1 MFNDLFATTALVWL
15 MRTTLVGSVWLGIGG
30 LALALTREPARRTL
44 LCSLTLAGSLLIPV
58 VCLLVGEG
66 TWGVG
71 VVWNPAR
78 AAPPIPSPSTGIG
91 AMEEVS
97 LPPALTAAPES
108 IVTPMPPAP
117 TLSSSPAS
125 VAATLP
131 DDPPSEPVMAIEGP
145 EPLSPAPAP
154 VIPSPL
160 LPPAVTERLPAANAR
175 ERPAIAAIL
184 LGAYFGGAGL
194 FLLWYAAG
202 LLGVRRLVRDA
213 QAPPAP
219 VQSLWTRVRGA
230 DLQDVP
236 LRVSPRV
243 PQPIACWSGGP
254 CVLLPVSWSTVPAER
269 LQWALAHE
277 AEHIR
282 RGDYWNWQIANLAR
296 CCYWFHPLA
305 WWLRAEL
312 RQAQDYI
319 ADSAA
324 ARSRLPAAV
333 ADAGDREWGQATDYA
348 EFLKASACT
357 PVGRSPLVG
366 LGLFGRKSHLYR
378 RIAMLLQRE
387 GVIEPRPPRWWKV
400 ACITWGLGL
409 FVTLT
414 TLKVVS
420 EPPLIATAEAAT
432 EGRPVAAV
440 APSPGQPGAGDVAGA
455 GFAPTGMPGMESGAT
470 APFVP
475 GGPAGFP
482 AMVAP
487 ARTLAPILVAG
498 GRGQSVPGLDVGQ
511 PGVGPEGTS
520 GPPSGGG
527 GFSASS
533 SAASPDVRPVA
544 AVPTSV
550 RKLDIENGFVSPEPG
565 VKIGVVALSDPTAMS
580 SWGMD
585 GGAPL
590 SQAAMM
596 GSGMAAGG
604 SGGMD
609 MMMMPGAMGGPG
621 MYGGGYGP
629 AGPSVPED
637 HRRRDVEIY
646 VQRPTPQGLSSSI
659 DGQTGSTRSDSL
671 TEPKVRR
678 LVHTGYWPQEQ
689 MAGSVGVRFA
699 SQSVARDIAS
709 SNPKGESFSVAPAP
723 MPDAIAAGT
732 SSEDNPQKLAVLGA
746 WWAGSDLSTR
756 IPFRHAHPADFP
768 FVLQAQATD
777 VDGQTHPGRIESQ
790 PNQSA
795 MMVGMGGMGGGMPM
809 GAVPARPESWTI
821 VFAHLPPSRIKSV
834 RVTWH
839 PYAWVIF
846 RNVSLD
852 SEQETKPT
860 AELFIDGAV
869 PPSLSTTTVQIPVR
883 RDTALHVGDVV
894 RVRVAFPE
902 STGVGTATLFVA
914 PLELVRRRP
923 GGDVLSIVLERTV
936 AEQFQIAQSKG
947 EILVETAEPGATPD
961 GRIDYGVINLLQQVP
976 SKPVTAPA
984 PFGSTGASPMSIDL
998 GPSVGSSGAPT
1009 TSIPRGMRLVTID
1022 TPDDGIERGDRVSIQ
1037 VLYQAEGQDKKEILL
1052 SPVEVFARSAG
1063 ANQVVVL
1070 LRAGSEAD
1078 AVQLARRNGTVY
1090 LLKVEP
1096 DAANE
1101 AERKVNTELLKALE
1115 AADSPDAS
1123 GSPATADPKP
1133 QPEGTTNPPA
1143 TDARI
1148 RLAPAEDGLA
1158 DPVTNED
1165 GLRLI

>member
-1 MFNDLFATTALVWL
+1 MLNDLLATTALVWL
-15 MRTTLVGSVWLGIGG
+15 MRTTLVGTVWLGIGG
-30 LALALTREPARRTL
+30 LALALTREPARRAL
-44 LCSLTLAGSLLIPV
+44 LCSLTLTGSLLIPV

-71 VVWNPAR
+71 AVWSPVPVAPDVVVPSRIAG
-78 AAPPIPSPSTGIG
+78 AA
-91 AMEEVS
+91 EEIH
-97 LPPALTAAPES
+97 LPPALPMVPESAAVPAAP
-108 IVTPMPPAP
+108 VA
-117 TLSSSPAS
+117 TLSSAASSGSDTGPGDLRSAPAMS
-125 VAATLP
+125 IQA
-131 DDPPSEPVMAIEGP
+131 SEPVSSAEG
-145 EPLSPAPAP
+145 SAFRNP
-154 VIPSPL
+154 VV
-160 LPPAVTERLPAANAR
+160 PPPVTETSPPDKNPTTLVFP
-175 ERPAIAAIL
+175 AIL
-184 LGAYFGGAGL
+184 LGTYFGGAAL

-202 LLGVRRLVRDA
+202 LLGVRRLVRAA
-213 QAPPAP
+213 QPPSAS
-219 VQSLWTRVRGA
+219 VESLWKAVRGA

-236 LRVSPRV
+236 LRMSDRV
-243 PQPIACWSGGP
+243 PQPIACWSRGP
-254 CVLLPVSWSTVPAER
+254 CVLLPVSWSDVPADR
-269 LQWALAHE
+269 LKWALAHE

-305 WWLRAEL
+305 WWLRTEL

-333 ADAGDREWGQATDYA
+333 AEAGDREWGQATDYA
-348 EFLKASACT
+348 EFLKASACG
-357 PVGRSPLVG
+357 PIGRSPLVG

-378 RIAMLLQRE
+378 RIAMLLNRE
-387 GVIEPRPPRWWKV
+387 GAIEPRPPRWWKV
-400 ACITWGLGL
+400 ACIMWGLGL

-414 TLKVVS
+414 TLKVIS
-420 EPPLIATAEAAT
+420 DPPLVATARAAT
-432 EGRPVAAV
+432 HNPPPASVDYAA
-440 APSPGQPGAGDVAGA
+440 PRWESGGMGQAGA
-455 GFAPTGMPGMESGAT
+455 AAPGMGSGDDQMSG
-470 APFVP
+470 F
-475 GGPAGFP
+475 GGMGGSPMMVSPAGT
-482 AMVAP
+482 V
-487 ARTLAPILVAG
+487 APILVAG
-498 GRGQSVPGLDVGQ
+498 GPGQGVPGFDFAQ
-511 PGVGPEGTS
+511 PGVGPGGTAA
-520 GPPSGGG
+520 GPPAGSGFGD
-527 GFSASS
+527 SS
-533 SAASPDVRPVA
+533 STTPLDVRPVA

-550 RKLDIENGFVSPEPG
+550 RKLDIEKGFVSPEQG

-590 SQAAMM
+590 SQAVMM
-596 GSGMAAGG
+596 GGGMAAGG
-604 SGGMD
+604 YGGD
-609 MMMMPGAMGGPG
+609 MMMPGSMGGPG
-621 MYGGGYGP
+621 MYGGMSGP

-637 HRRRDVEIY
+637 HRRRDIEIY

-659 DGQTGSTRSDSL
+659 DGQTGGTRSDSL
-671 TEPKVRR
+671 SEPKVRR
-678 LVHTGYWPQEQ
+678 ILHWGYWPQEQ

-699 SQSVARDIAS
+699 SQSVAREIVS
-709 SNPKGESFSVAPAP
+709 SNPRGESFSVTPAP
-723 MPDAIAAGT
+723 KSDPIVPGT
-732 SSEDNPQKLAVLGA
+732 SSEDKPETLALLGT

-756 IPFRHAHPADFP
+756 IPFRHGHPAEFP

-777 VDGQTHPGRIESQ
+777 VDGQVHPGRIEQQ

-795 MMVGMGGMGGGMPM
+795 MMVGFGGGGAM
-809 GAVPARPESWTI
+809 GVVPARPDSWTI

-852 SEQETKPT
+852 AGHETKPT

-869 PPSLSTTTVQIPVR
+869 PPPLSTTTVHIPVP
-883 RDTALHVGDVV
+883 RDTALHAGDVV

-902 STGVGTATLFVA
+902 STGVGTAILFVA
-914 PLELVRRRP
+914 PLELVQRRP

-947 EILVETAEPGATPD
+947 EILVETAEPGAIPD
-961 GRIDYGVINLLQQVP
+961 GRIDHSVINLLQQVP

-984 PFGSTGASPMSIDL
+984 PFGSTDAAPMSIDL
-998 GPSVGSSGAPT
+998 SPSVGSSGAPT
-1009 TSIPRGMRLVTID
+1009 MSIPRGMRLVTIG
-1022 TPDDGIERGDRVSIQ
+1022 TPDDGIERGDRVSIL
-1037 VLYQAEGQDKKEILL
+1037 VLYRAEGQDKKEILL

-1090 LLKVEP
+1090 LRKVEP

-1123 GSPATADPKP
+1123 DSPAPVEPKD
-1133 QPEGTTNPPA
+1133 QPDGTTPPPA

-1148 RLAPAEDGLA
+1148 RLSPARDGLA
-1158 DPVTNED
+1158 EPVTNEE